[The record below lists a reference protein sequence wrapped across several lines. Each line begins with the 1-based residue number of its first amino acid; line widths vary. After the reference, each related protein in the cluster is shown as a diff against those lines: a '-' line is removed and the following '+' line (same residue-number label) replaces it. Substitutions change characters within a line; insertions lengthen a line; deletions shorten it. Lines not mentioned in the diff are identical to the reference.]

1 MAKYFTEE
9 DILNANTYMPIEL
22 KGKTAKA
29 IAVSS
34 IAVVNVNMDITSD
47 SGEKSQSPLPPRYT
61 EDAVT
66 KMAWQ
71 LRMLLVYYLKQDLGS
86 DTMTAAQYDDWGQV
100 AVFNQLDRLKQ
111 SKNADV
117 RNKVYDILDDYRE
130 LCKMISTEIAMELA
144 VRNDPFNR
152 IAVWLMEQ
160 ISPELIGKLK
170 DGLVSARDELSQ
182 YRESRKQKGLE

>member
-9 DILNANTYMPIEL
+9 DILNATTYMPIGL
-22 KGKTAKA
+22 KAKTAKA

-47 SGEKSQSPLPPRYT
+47 SGE
-61 EDAVT
+61 DVMT

-71 LRMLLVYYLKQDLGS
+71 LRMLLCYYLKQDLGTE
-86 DTMTAAQYDDWGQV
+86 DMTAELYDEWGKV

-111 SKNADV
+111 SKNPDV
-117 RNKVYDILDDYRE
+117 RNRVYDILDDYRE
-130 LCKMISTEIAMELA
+130 LCKMISTEIAMELT

-160 ISPELIGKLK
+160 IPPELIGRLK
-170 DGLVSARDELSQ
+170 DGLVSARDELSS
-182 YRESRKQKGLE
+182 YREKRKREGLE

>member
-9 DILNANTYMPIEL
+9 DILNANTYMPIAV
-22 KGKTAKA
+22 KSQTAKA

-34 IAVVNVNMDITSD
+34 VSVVNVKMDITQD
-47 SGEKSQSPLPPRYT
+47 NGEKQERPLPPRYT
-61 EDAVT
+61 ENVLT

-71 LRMLLVYYLKQDLGS
+71 LRMLLAYYLRQDFGTE
-86 DTMTAAQYDDWGQV
+86 DMTAAQYDEWGQV

-111 SKNADV
+111 SKNPDV
-117 RNKVYDILDDYRE
+117 RNRVYDILDDYRE

-152 IAVWLMEQ
+152 IAVWLTEQ
-160 ISPELIGKLK
+160 ISPELISKLK
-170 DGLVSARDELSQ
+170 EGLVSARDGISD
-182 YRESRKQKGLE
+182 YRESRKQKGLD